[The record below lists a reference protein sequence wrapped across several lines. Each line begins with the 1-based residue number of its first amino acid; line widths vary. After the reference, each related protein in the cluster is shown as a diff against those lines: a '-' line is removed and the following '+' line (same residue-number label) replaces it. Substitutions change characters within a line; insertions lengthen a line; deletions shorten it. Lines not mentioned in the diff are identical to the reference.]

1 MRWHLGLHHIGLRP
15 NIFLMPSLLHFQKM
29 ISYKL
34 EDLHVGVLGGGD
46 LSAVGKVDV
55 GLLGKRSI
63 DVLVVDVLDHW
74 LKMVRFDYQFIQF
87 LSFCPF
93 FSLTVE
99 FAFLVERS
107 SWLSQILHFRL
118 SGSPLHF
125 IHSNQLS
132 AHPPNVFSGF

>member
-1 MRWHLGLHHIGLRP
+1 
-15 NIFLMPSLLHFQKM
+15 M

-55 GLLGKRSI
+55 GLLRERSI

-74 LKMVRFDYQFIQF
+74 LKMDRFNYQFIQF

-132 AHPPNVFSGF
+132 AHPPNVFSVFFKTRQTFLD